1 VRQNSRT
8 TRLVAAKLAA
18 DAGPP
23 LERSPDPTVFDTL
36 SERLRATLGNLTGR
50 GRISEADVDAAMRE
64 VRLALLEADV
74 NFKVVKDFVARVRE
88 KAVGQ
93 DILASLTAGQAVVK
107 IVHDEL
113 VDLLSKGDRVFHLS
127 GNPAVVAMVGL
138 QGSGKTTTTAKLAR
152 HVVKQGRRPLLV
164 AADPYRPAAADQL
177 ETLGR
182 ALDIPVYRAPQG
194 TSVPDIARQ
203 GVEAAKRQTRDV
215 VILDTAGRLTVDH
228 ELMQEIAAV
237 NTAVKPIETLLV
249 VDAMTGQ
256 EAVAVAQAFVDAV
269 PVTGLVLTKIDG
281 DARGG
286 AALSISAVTGL
297 PVKFLGTGE
306 KTDALEPF
314 HPDRLAGR
322 ILGMGDILTLVE
334 RAQETFDVNQAQ
346 QMEEKLRKAS
356 FTLED
361 MLDQLQQVQKMGP
374 IGQIM
379 SMIPGMGGMANEA
392 QAAVDRGELKRTEA
406 IIRAM
411 TPGERRDPSILTGSR
426 RRRIAAGAGTTL
438 PEVNRLVKQFSE
450 MQKLM
455 KQLSG
460 GGRRAALAGLTGGRR

>member
-1 VRQNSRT
+1 
-8 TRLVAAKLAA
+8 
-18 DAGPP
+18 
-23 LERSPDPTVFDTL
+23 VFDTL
-36 SERLRATLGNLTGR
+36 SERLRQTLGNLTGR
-50 GRISEADVDAAMRE
+50 GRISEADVDTAMRE

-88 KAVGQ
+88 RAVGE
-93 DILASLTAGQAVVK
+93 DVLESLTAGQQVVK
-107 IVHDEL
+107 IVNDEL
-113 VDLLSKGDRVFHLS
+113 VELLGKGDRVFHLS

-138 QGSGKTTTTAKLAR
+138 QGSGKTTSTAKLAR
-152 HVVKQGRRPLLV
+152 HVIKQGRRPLLV

-177 ETLGR
+177 ETLGKQI
-182 ALDIPVYRAPQG
+182 DVPVYRAPVG

-203 GVEAAKRQTRDV
+203 GVEAARRQVRDV
-215 VILDTAGRLTVDH
+215 VILDTAGRLSVD
-228 ELMQEIAAV
+228 EALMAEISAV
-237 NTAVKPIETLLV
+237 NEAVKPVETLLV

-256 EAVAVAQAFVDAV
+256 EAVAVAQAFVAAV
-269 PVTGLVLTKIDG
+269 PVTGLILTKIDG

-286 AALSISAVTGL
+286 AALSISAVTGV

-306 KTDALEPF
+306 KTDALDVF

-334 RAQETFDVNQAQ
+334 RAQETIDAKQAAKL
-346 QMEEKLRKAS
+346 EEKLRKSS

-379 SMIPGMGGMANEA
+379 GMIPGMGNLAGEA

-411 TPGERRDPSILTGSR
+411 TPAERRDPTMLNASR
-426 RRRIAAGAGTTL
+426 RRRIAAGAGTEL
-438 PEVNRLVKQFSE
+438 PEVNRLVKQFGE

-455 KQLSG
+455 KQLAG
-460 GGRRAALAGLTGGRR
+460 GGRRGAASALMGRRR